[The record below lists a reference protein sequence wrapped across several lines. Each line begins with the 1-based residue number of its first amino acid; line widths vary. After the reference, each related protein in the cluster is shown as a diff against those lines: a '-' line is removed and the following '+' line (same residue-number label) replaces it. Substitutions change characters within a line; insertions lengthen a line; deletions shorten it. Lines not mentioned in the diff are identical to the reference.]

1 MLFQEIVVNGVD
13 SGLFFKEGEYET
25 TREFADDWLK
35 GVTYSMNK
43 GVVKKEGYKVFLN
56 EDLQI
61 KKCFV
66 ENPVMEY

>member
-1 MLFQEIVVNGVD
+1 MQEIIVD
-13 SGLFFKEGEYET
+13 GCASGLFFKEGEYET

-35 GVTYSMNK
+35 GVVYSMDE

-56 EDLQI
+56 DGDIQL
-61 KKCFV
+61 KNCCV